1 MGWEL
6 SAAGATPAAA
16 ALLVLIGLCPFV
28 ADVLASPYSALG
40 FYLVALFAMLALASY
55 AALARRPTV
64 GGVLA
69 RSLAAGLVLAVC
81 SACRASGLA
90 LVPGFLLAVAIGAHR
105 AGADAAGGGRR
116 RRRLLTA
123 LLGTAAVLVPGVGV
137 SRGIEALIARTLADR
152 NLTVDAP
159 PPVHPFW
166 HGIWIGLGDFDRSK
180 GYVWNDQAAF
190 DAIVRAGGTPSTTT
204 YYDPANER
212 IARTLIFRDVVSDP
226 AWMAGILIKRTAAT
240 LTQWKLRPWAP
251 LSGQSIAPATAP
263 NEGQIDG
270 YYTLARPVDLFG
282 IGGRNVELPIP
293 VLIAPTVLLAAAALR
308 ARGRRHPD
316 LPLERRLGVLA
327 CAAAATIG
335 HPVLLTTASAL
346 ETEAFALT
354 YVVGAAFFVE
364 RIASRNSS

>member
-1 MGWEL
+1 LATYACLGRRPATVGFL
-6 SAAGATPAAA
+6 SRATAAG
-16 ALLVLIGLCPFV
+16 F
-28 ADVLASPYSALG
+28 
-40 FYLVALFAMLALASY
+40 ALAI
-55 AALARRPTV
+55 
-64 GGVLA
+64 
-69 RSLAAGLVLAVC
+69 C

-90 LVPGFLLAVAIGAHR
+90 LLPGFLLAIAIGASR
-105 AGADAAGGGRR
+105 VASNSGPDRR
-116 RRRLLTA
+116 RRVLLLMA
-123 LLGTAAVLVPGVGV
+123 VGGVAVIGPYVLVA
-137 SRGIEALIARTLADR
+137 RGIEHLIARTLADR
-152 NLTVDAP
+152 NLAVDAP

-180 GYVWNDQAAF
+180 GYIWNDQAAF

-212 IARTLIFRDVVSDP
+212 IARTLIFRDIASDP
-226 AWMAGILIKRTAAT
+226 AWMAGILVKRTAAT

-251 LSGQSIAPATAP
+251 LGGRSIAPATAP
-263 NEGQIDG
+263 NEGLIDS
-270 YYTLARPVDLFG
+270 YYALARPLDLFG

-316 LPLERRLGVLA
+316 VPLERRLGVLA
-327 CAAAATIG
+327 CVAAATIG